1 MYPDI
6 YSKPGP
12 FLPNTGRTSVAR
24 YTQSQHP
31 VKDQFVSDTNAQFDT
46 ATGVVKH
53 KVIVGFDHRQLFEH
67 GTEGYGYDATP
78 FNLYNPVYGGATAP
92 DLKESRATRQSL
104 FGLYAQDQMRLDRWI
119 AVASFRRDFVYSDIE
134 NDTKQRDAQNSM
146 RLGLMYELPSGMT
159 PYVSYAQS
167 FNPILGGGICV
178 GGFCK
183 PQLGEQYEVGFKYKY
198 SQDVTINGAIFDITE
213 KNRLAASDDPSL
225 LSIQTGKVSIQGAE
239 LEVLAIVWRDLDL
252 IASYTYLDTEV
263 LSGDTKGNHIEVVP
277 EQQASLWAK
286 YRFALFGTPGFSAGV
301 GVRYI
306 GQSWGGLD
314 TLEVTSY
321 TLYDAMLAYENANWR
336 FQINGTNLS
345 DEIHVTTCLSRGDCF
360 WGARRTVLSSL
371 TYKF

>member
-1 MYPDI
+1 
-6 YSKPGP
+6 
-12 FLPNTGRTSVAR
+12 
-24 YTQSQHP
+24 
-31 VKDQFVSDTNAQFDT
+31 
-46 ATGVVKH
+46 
-53 KVIVGFDHRQLFEH
+53 VGFDHRQLFEH
-67 GTEGYGYDATP
+67 GTDGYGYDETP
-78 FNLYNPVYGGATAP
+78 FDLYNPEYKGIVPPELDEYAS
-92 DLKESRATRQSL
+92 SRQTL
-104 FGLYAQDQMRLDRWI
+104 FGFYAQDQMRLDRWI
-119 AVASFRRDFVYSDIE
+119 AVASFRRDYINSDM
-134 NDTKQRDAQNSM
+134 TAQRKQRDAQNSM
-146 RLGLMYELPSGMT
+146 RFGLMYELPSGMT

-167 FNPILGGGICV
+167 FNPILGGGVCV
-178 GGFCK
+178 GGFCE

-198 SQDVTINGAIFDITE
+198 SPDVTINGAIFDITE
-213 KNRLAASDDPSL
+213 ENRLASSNIPPKF
-225 LSIQTGKVSIQGAE
+225 LSIQTGKVSIKGAE
-239 LEVLAIVWRDLDL
+239 LEVLATVWRDLDL

-301 GVRYI
+301 GVRYS

-314 TLEVTSY
+314 TLEIPSY